1 MWITHGGC
9 QPCVEVSGR
18 LEVLMTNVVEGAQR
32 HVLTYRS
39 RELAVTGG
47 SNVAPTATIAKAA
60 CTMPGGEEAFMTW
73 VPVAAVI
80 AVLIIILIIMSLRIA
95 KEYERGVVFRLG
107 RLVGQRGPG
116 LYLLFPFIERQVLI
130 DQRIVTAAVEKQE
143 AITRDNVPVKVD
155 AVVWYWIVD
164 PSKSVVRVMSIY
176 TAVTQISLT
185 TLRNIIGRHTLD
197 DVLKEKDKL
206 AEEMRKTID
215 DVTEPW
221 GVQVQMVEMK
231 DVVIPESMQ
240 RAMAQEAEALREKR
254 ARIIKAE
261 AEMEAAER
269 LRDAAQIIM
278 DSPAGLELRRMQM
291 ITEVGAEQNTMT
303 VVMMPSE
310 FVSMARA
317 FGEMKSRET
326 KKD

>member
-1 MWITHGGC
+1 M
-9 QPCVEVSGR
+9 
-18 LEVLMTNVVEGAQR
+18 M
-32 HVLTYRS
+32 
-39 RELAVTGG
+39 
-47 SNVAPTATIAKAA
+47 
-60 CTMPGGEEAFMTW
+60 W

-80 AVLIIILIIMSLRIA
+80 AVIIIILIAMSLRIA

-107 RLVGQRGPG
+107 RLAGKRGPG
-116 LYLLFPFIERQVLI
+116 LYLLFPFIERQILI

-164 PSKSVVRVMSIY
+164 PAKSVVRVMNVY

-215 DVTEPW
+215 HVTEPW

-261 AEMEAAER
+261 AEMEAAQR
-269 LRDAAQIIM
+269 LRDAAQVIM

-317 FGEMKSRET
+317 FADMKPSET

>member
-1 MWITHGGC
+1 MLWLPEAAAFI
-9 QPCVEVSGR
+9 
-18 LEVLMTNVVEGAQR
+18 VVA
-32 HVLTYRS
+32 VFL
-39 RELAVTGG
+39 LA
-47 SNVAPTATIAKAA
+47 A
-60 CTMPGGEEAFMTW
+60 
-73 VPVAAVI
+73 
-80 AVLIIILIIMSLRIA
+80 SLRIA
-95 KEYERGVVFRLG
+95 NEYERGVVFRLG
-107 RLVGQRGPG
+107 RLVGTRGPG
-116 LYLLFPFIERQVLI
+116 LYLLLPFIERQTLI
-130 DQRIVTAAVEKQE
+130 DRRIVTAAVEKQE
-143 AITRDNVPVKVD
+143 AITKDNVPIKVD

-164 PSKSVVRVMSIY
+164 PAKSVVRVLNVY

-185 TLRNIIGRHTLD
+185 TLRNTIGRHTLD

-206 AEEMRKTID
+206 AEEMRKSID

-261 AEMEAAER
+261 AEMEAAQR
-269 LRDAAQIIM
+269 LRDAALIIM

-317 FGEMKSRET
+317 FADMKPGQN
-326 KKD
+326 KKE